1 MYNQVQDEIGF
12 LLQQNGFTV
21 NPGRFNTNLNYQVID
36 FAGRII
42 KSGVIG
48 KQQQFISLTGL
59 APGSYILKISNG
71 TILKIEKN

>member
-1 MYNQVQDEIGF
+1 MHNQIQDGIGF
-12 LLQQNGFTV
+12 ILQRNGFTV

-48 KQQQFISLTGL
+48 KQQQFISLPAL

-71 TILKIEKN
+71 IILKIEKN